1 MFLVEQNVHQTLA
14 VSSYGYV
21 LSKGRVVAEGVPQE
35 LAGRA
40 EVRDAYFAGARSIFP
55 KRGCHPHQVRG
66 RLCRDHALGALW
78 MDCAHVHKARQFAA
92 ALLNYSNSEANI
104 ENAHS
109 CAKTH

>member
-1 MFLVEQNVHQTLA
+1 VRHGVSVAREINARGITMFLVEQNVHQTLA

-78 MDCAHVHKARQFAA
+78 MIVHMCIKHVSSQRH
-92 ALLNYSNSEANI
+92 
-104 ENAHS
+104 
-109 CAKTH
+109 C